1 MTSIFLQLPLIALID
16 FTGALGLAQAP
27 SAPTPTFAL
36 PGYFPVPDDMVV
48 KEQTREALSFDQ
60 ESFDLRNA
68 AMQGLVKVPVQ
79 GRTWRF
85 ILRSAESRPV
95 GALTLLARYKP
106 MLEEAG
112 WAWQWEERGT
122 AKRLA
127 GGTESWL
134 RILPAGGGE
143 LKVVLVEK
151 GAPRVLVLP
160 APGPAP
166 ELPGGKED
174 FPYLPPWQ
182 SAKLIGSAVSQAPVG
197 LKLPGGKESIVMVN
211 FINKEYQ
218 LAETP
223 SAAEFLAA
231 YRAALEKAGWEIEGA
246 LRGSAPQIQANYLK
260 SGRDIRATLRLSG
273 DALGISVADVGA
285 QVAPPPAAPP
295 SKEKH
300 R

>member
-1 MTSIFLQLPLIALID
+1 MASIFLQLPLIALID
-16 FTGALGLAQAP
+16 LTRAAGFAQAP
-27 SAPTPTFAL
+27 STPTSDLAL
-36 PGYFPVPDDMVV
+36 PGYFPVPHDMVV
-48 KEQTREALSFDQ
+48 KEGNREALSYDQ
-60 ESFDLRNA
+60 ELFDLRNPA
-68 AMQGLVKVPVQ
+68 TRGLLKVPVQ

-85 ILRSAESRPV
+85 ILRSAEPRPV

-127 GGTESWL
+127 GGRESWL
-134 RILPAGGGE
+134 RILPSGGGE

-151 GAPRVLVLP
+151 GAPRTLALP
-160 APGPAP
+160 APGPTP
-166 ELPGGKED
+166 ELPSGRED
-174 FPYLPPWQ
+174 FPYLPPWPG
-182 SAKLIGSAVSQAPVG
+182 AKLIGSAVSQAPVG

-231 YRAALEKAGWEIEGA
+231 YRAALEKTGWEIEGA

-285 QVAPPPAAPP
+285 QAGPPPAAPP